1 METDRLVSDIC
12 QYIDRKATGADAAT
26 TDIPGFAVFRSNAP
40 TKIDGQIYQ
49 PVVCLILQGR
59 KEAYIGDRYLDF
71 GAGQSLIASHDMPV
85 MARITHASRQKPYV
99 AMVMELDLGIVRSL
113 YEEVGET
120 DLETV
125 DARALD
131 TGETSDDLVQAMA
144 RLFALS
150 ERKVE
155 ARVMAPLIRREIH
168 FRLLLASHGGMLR
181 QFLKRESHANRI
193 AKAIARIRQD
203 YSANLSVGELAGI
216 AGMSASSFHEHFKAL
231 TATSPLQYQKD
242 LRLIEAR
249 RLLREAGY
257 SVSRAAF
264 DVGYESP
271 TQFSR
276 EYSRKFGMS
285 PRRDLSSIAG

>member
-1 METDRLVSDIC
+1 METDRLVADVCEYMGRNAS
-12 QYIDRKATGADAAT
+12 GADAVM
-26 TDIPGFAVFRSNAP
+26 TDIPGLAVFRSHAP
-40 TKIDGQIYQ
+40 TNIDGQIYQ

-59 KEAYIGDRYLDF
+59 KEAYLGDRHLAF
-71 GAGQSLIASHDMPV
+71 GAGQSLIASHDLPV
-85 MARITHASRQKPYV
+85 MARITEASRQKPYV
-99 AMVMELDLGIVRSL
+99 AMVLELDLGIVRSL

-120 DLETV
+120 DLESAN
-125 DARALD
+125 ARALD
-131 TGETSDDLVQAMA
+131 AGETGDELVQAMA
-144 RLFALS
+144 RLFALA
-150 ERKVE
+150 EREVE

-181 QFLKRESHANRI
+181 QMLRRESHANRI

-203 YSANLSVGELAGI
+203 YSASLSVGELARV

-231 TATSPLQYQKD
+231 TETSPLQYQKD

-249 RLLREAGY
+249 RLLREGGHT
-257 SVSRAAF
+257 VSRAAF

-276 EYSRKFGMS
+276 EYSRKFGAP
-285 PRRDLSSIAG
+285 PRNDLSSAAG

>member
-1 METDRLVSDIC
+1 METDRLVADIC
-12 QYIDRKATGADAAT
+12 DFIDRRAPGADAAMT
-26 TDIPGFAVFRSNAP
+26 GIPGFGVFRSHAP
-40 TKIDGQIYQ
+40 TSIDGQIYQ

-59 KEAYIGDRYLDF
+59 KEAYIGDRHLVF

-85 MARITHASRQKPYV
+85 MARITQASRHKPYI
-99 AMVMELDLGIVRSL
+99 AMVMELDLGIIRSL

-120 DLETV
+120 DLQSV
-125 DARALD
+125 NARALD
-131 TGETSDDLVQAMA
+131 TGETSNDLVQAMA

-150 ERKVE
+150 EREVE
-155 ARVMAPLIRREIH
+155 ARVMAPLIRREVH

-181 QFLKRESHANRI
+181 QFLRRESHANRI
-193 AKAIARIRQD
+193 AKAIARIRKD
-203 YSANLSVGELAGI
+203 FSSNLSVGELAGI

-231 TATSPLQYQKD
+231 TATSPLQFQKD

-249 RLLREAGY
+249 RLLREGGC

-276 EYSRKFGMS
+276 EYSRKFGAS
-285 PRRDLSSIAG
+285 PRNDLSSAAG